1 MRRLPW
7 LQRLKQAWARCQWV
21 GLCAWL
27 VGASTGAHGQ
37 VAPLFEASYA
47 GRPALVYVP
56 TTLAPSGSRALVVVL
71 HGGLGNAQRI
81 ATRTHESGLNMNA
94 AADEGGFV
102 VAYLNG
108 TPVARLLGADK
119 LGWNAGSCC
128 GLPAQT
134 QVNDVAYIDSAVNA
148 IARQHGVDPGRIY
161 GVGHSNGAMMTQR
174 VMCESSLYAA
184 AVPISGALENGST
197 RCPAA
202 MGKKL
207 MALHGENDQNVP
219 VSGGQG
225 SKGLSRTSYQSQAST
240 ATVWQNSGAS
250 YDLQVIKGADHSV
263 DAIARQIAT
272 SESTTL
278 SRKLA
283 RFFGLI

>member
-1 MRRLPW
+1 VRRLSWFQP
-7 LQRLKQAWARCQWV
+7 LKQAGARYPWV
-21 GLCAWL
+21 GLCALL
-27 VGASTGAHGQ
+27 VCASTGAQGQ
-37 VAPLFEASYA
+37 AAPPLEASYA

-56 TTLAPSGSRALVVVL
+56 TTLAAPGSRALVVVL

-81 ATRTHESGLNMNA
+81 AARTHEDGLNLNA
-94 AADEGGFV
+94 VAEEGGFV

-119 LGWNAGSCC
+119 LGWNAGNCC

-134 QVNDVAYIDSAVNA
+134 QVNDVAYIVSAVKA
-148 IARQHGVDPGRIY
+148 IAIQHGIDPGRIY

-174 VMCESSLYAA
+174 VMCESALYAA
-184 AVPISGALENGST
+184 AVPISGALENGAS
-197 RCPAA
+197 RCPGAS
-202 MGKKL
+202 GKRL
-207 MALHGENDQNVP
+207 MAIHGEVDQNVP
-219 VSGGQG
+219 LGGGKG
-225 SKGLSRTSYQSQAST
+225 SKAISRAQYASQAST
-240 ATVWQNSGAS
+240 AKVWQSSGAT

-263 DAIARQIAT
+263 DSMAHQLLT

-278 SRKLA
+278 ARKIA

>member
-1 MRRLPW
+1 VRRLPW
-7 LQRLKQAWARCQWV
+7 LQRLKQAWAYCQWV
-21 GLCAWL
+21 GPWAWL
-27 VGASTGAHGQ
+27 VCASTGAHGQ
-37 VAPLFEASYA
+37 VAPLLEASYA

-81 ATRTHESGLNMNA
+81 AARTHETGLNMNA
-94 AADEGGFV
+94 VAEEGGFV

-134 QVNDVAYIDSAVNA
+134 QVNDVAYIESAVQA
-148 IARQHGVDPGRIY
+148 IARQQGVDPGRIY

-184 AVPISGALENGST
+184 AVPISGALENGAT
-197 RCPAA
+197 RCSGAR
-202 MGKKL
+202 GKRL
-207 MALHGENDQNVP
+207 LALHGENDQNVP